1 MKTVLLAGGLGTR
14 LREETEI
21 KPKPMAIIGN
31 HPILW
36 HIMKLYSENN
46 FNDFV
51 ICAGYKGEVI
61 KEYFKNFQD
70 LQSDLTIKIG
80 EELAIKR
87 HYVSQDNWNVTIS
100 DTGKDTPT
108 GGRLFRIQKYLGG
121 ERFMCTYGDRLSN
134 VNLNELLRF
143 HLEHGKIATLTAVRP
158 PSRFGQVKVDEKNSV
173 TRFEEK
179 PAGNNWVN
187 GGFFIFEPEVFNF
200 INANSVLE
208 DDVLTSLAKIGE
220 LKAFKHDEFWQP
232 MDTYREFTLL
242 NQMWDQEEAP
252 WKIWK

>member
-31 HPILW
+31 YPILW
-36 HIMKLYSENN
+36 HIMKLYSENKY
-46 FNDFV
+46 NDFV

-80 EELAIKR
+80 EEFAIKR
-87 HYVSQDNWNVTIS
+87 HHVSQDNWNVTIS

-121 ERFMCTYGDRLSN
+121 ERFMCTYGDGLSN
-134 VNLNELLRF
+134 VNLDELLRF
-143 HLEHGKIATLTAVRP
+143 HLKHGKIATLTAVRP

-179 PAGNNWVN
+179 PAGDNWVN
-187 GGFFIFEPEVFNF
+187 GGFFIFEPEVFKY

-220 LKAFKHDEFWQP
+220 LKAFKHDDFWQP

>member
-1 MKTVLLAGGLGTR
+1 
-14 LREETEI
+14 
-21 KPKPMAIIGN
+21 
-31 HPILW
+31 
-36 HIMKLYSENN
+36 MKLYSENK
-46 FNDFV
+46 FTDFV
-51 ICAGYKGEVI
+51 ICTGYKGEVI
-61 KEYFKNFQD
+61 KEYFRNFQD

-80 EELAIKR
+80 EKFAIKR
-87 HYVSQDNWNVTIS
+87 HDTFRDNWNVTIS

-108 GGRLFRIQKYLGG
+108 GGRLFRIKNYLGG
-121 ERFMCTYGDRLSN
+121 ERFMCTYGDGLSN
-134 VNLNELLRF
+134 VNLVELLRF

-158 PSRFGQVKVDEKNSV
+158 PSRFGQVKLDEKNSI

-179 PAGNNWVN
+179 PAGDNWVN

-220 LKAFKHDEFWQP
+220 LKAFKHEDFWQP
-232 MDTYREFTLL
+232 MDTYREFTIL
-242 NQMWDQEEAP
+242 NQMWDQGEAP